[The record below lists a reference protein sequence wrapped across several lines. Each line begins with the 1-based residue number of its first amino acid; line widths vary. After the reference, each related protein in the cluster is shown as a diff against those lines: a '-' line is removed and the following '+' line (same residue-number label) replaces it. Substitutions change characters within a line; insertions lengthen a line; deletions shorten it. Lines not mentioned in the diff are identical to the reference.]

1 MVAILTW
8 AVNFV
13 ALKLLYREVE
23 PASVALVR
31 CLAMYAAIVAI
42 CLWQKESLRFPG
54 ENGFRINL
62 QGFLSLGLYMVLF
75 LEGLHRTGGAEGAIL
90 LSTSPIWT
98 SLFAVLAGQEKFRPT
113 LISGAIVGFAGVVLI
128 VLGRQEEATSVSSR
142 DHFIGIALLL
152 ASAIVWAWS
161 TVISRPLLRT
171 LSPLR
176 LLAIS
181 MPAALIILLPYGGVA
196 TLSTNWTEVSSTGW
210 LTLAHVT
217 LLAGVA
223 GFIGFYAGVKKIGAA
238 GAMLYQY
245 LVPPLAAL
253 IEWAVLGHSLTWVQF
268 VGFTVVVAGV
278 SLASWKK
285 ERHAAKASG

>member
-8 AVNFV
+8 AVNFA

-31 CLAMYAAIVAI
+31 CIAMYAAIVAI
-42 CLWQKESLRFPG
+42 CLWQKESLRFPTSDA
-54 ENGFRINL
+54 FRVNL

-75 LEGLHRTGGAEGAIL
+75 LEGLHRTGAAEGAIL

-98 SLFAVLAGQEKFRPT
+98 SLFAVLARQERFRPT
-113 LISGAIVGFAGVVLI
+113 LLAGAIVGFAGVVLI
-128 VLGRQEEATSVSSR
+128 VLGRREEATKVSSQ
-142 DHFIGIALLL
+142 DHMFGIAMLLS
-152 ASAIVWAWS
+152 SAIVWAWS
-161 TVISRPLLRT
+161 TVISRPLLKSM
-171 LSPLR
+171 SPLR

-181 MPAALIILLPYGGVA
+181 MPSALLILIPYGASA
-196 TLSTNWTEVSSTGW
+196 TISTPWTGISATAW

-223 GFIGFYAGVKKIGAA
+223 GFLGFYAGVKKIGAA

-253 IEWAVLGHSLTWVQF
+253 VEWALTGHSLTWIQF
-268 VGFTVVVAGV
+268 LGFGVVVAGV
-278 SLASWKK
+278 SIASWKK
-285 ERHAAKASG
+285 EQNPASAQN